1 MLIKSVYMKNSVIAV
16 ATFKK
21 DDNSKLTPCNL
32 QQFGAEAF
40 SFVDEVKRDLS
51 IETRVVVKPDDFKQ
65 TEGEPTSFLRDLLKK
80 EQVDHITVLKTF
92 EPAQGLATLG
102 KMKRYGT
109 IDLSNFAGWAKM
121 EAEVER
127 VEQSQSAGL
136 LAFLQGLV
144 YYEKQPNTD
153 WLANV

>member
-1 MLIKSVYMKNSVIAV
+1 
-16 ATFKK
+16 
-21 DDNSKLTPCNL
+21 
-32 QQFGAEAF
+32 
-40 SFVDEVKRDLS
+40 
-51 IETRVVVKPDDFKQ
+51 
-65 TEGEPTSFLRDLLKK
+65 
-80 EQVDHITVLKTF
+80 
-92 EPAQGLATLG
+92 
-102 KMKRYGT
+102 MKRYGT